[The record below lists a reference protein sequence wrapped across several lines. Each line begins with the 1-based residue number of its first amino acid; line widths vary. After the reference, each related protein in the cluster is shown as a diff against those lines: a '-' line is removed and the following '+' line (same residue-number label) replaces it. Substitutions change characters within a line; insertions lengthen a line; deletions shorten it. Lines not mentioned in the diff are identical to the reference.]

1 MHFLSHTFI
10 LASICATGALSDLL
24 APLFPPPGDLTS
36 DQSLV
41 AKTWANFSST
51 LVSQLKSGNP
61 SKELTDYGVAD
72 LTFSVGMFSVRDPS
86 AAESL
91 QLHYTAPEVADN
103 PESADEVD
111 GDTIYRVASI
121 TKAFTVLAGMIEL
134 DCEGWDRPLSELVPG
149 LAEYT
154 RTHSDPVLNIQWDKI
169 TPRALAAQIAGLP
182 REGLP
187 YALDIAYDVEKM
199 KVFGDAF
206 PPLDE
211 DDRTANVPC
220 AVSSYTAATCPGD
233 EYIEGV
239 RGGSPTFLPW
249 GSPVYTNN
257 GFTTLGVA
265 LASITGK
272 SLDTIYSESIFKPL
286 GLTGSFS
293 RPPPTS
299 EYHRSAIPVNATIA
313 FFDLDGGV
321 TQSSG
326 GIWSTTNDLAK
337 FGGGI
342 LNSTLLDPDV
352 TRKWLKPVSH
362 TSHLQYS
369 VGSPWEIHR
378 YQHPSGRVTDMYT
391 KLGDS
396 GFYGGTIV
404 LIPDYDVGFSVLGT
418 SLSKLRSSATF
429 LVADM
434 VAETMLPALEA
445 QAIAEAKRNLVGT
458 YATTVDGLDSSV
470 TFALN
475 ETDGVPDGLLVTEW
489 ISRGVD
495 LLPKVKS
502 ELFVDDLRVVPTITE
517 AGGEKVAFRYTPITK
532 STPKTKALGI
542 FTKQFVEDSGWIT
555 LDAEM
560 FGGLSF
566 LHFVFDV
573 DQEGKASALSL
584 PSLRIKLERKE

>member
-24 APLFPPPGDLTS
+24 TPLFPPPGDLTS

-51 LVSQLKSGNP
+51 LESQLKGGNP
-61 SKELTDYGVAD
+61 SKELTDYGVAN
-72 LTFSVGMFSVRDPS
+72 LTFSVGMFSIRDPS

-91 QLHYTAPEVADN
+91 QLHYTTPEVAGN
-103 PESADEVD
+103 PESVNEVD

-121 TKAFTVLAGMIEL
+121 TKAFTVFAGMIEL
-134 DCEGWDRPLSELVPG
+134 DCDGWDRPLSELIPG

-154 RTHSDPVLNIQWDKI
+154 QTHSDPVMNIQWDKI

-187 YALDIAYDVEKM
+187 YALDIADNAAQM
-199 KVFGDAF
+199 KVFGDAL
-206 PPLDE
+206 PPLDA
-211 DDRTANVPC
+211 DDPTANPPC
-220 AVSSYTAATCPGD
+220 SVSEYTALTCPGD
-233 EYIEGV
+233 KYIEGV
-239 RGGSPTFLPW
+239 RGRSPTFLPW

-257 GFTTLGVA
+257 GFTTLGLA

-293 RPPPTS
+293 KPPPVS
-299 EYHRSAIPVNATIA
+299 EYHRSAIPVNATISG
-313 FFDLDGGV
+313 FEFDGGI

-337 FGGGI
+337 FGVGI
-342 LNSTLLDPDV
+342 LNSTLLEPDV

-362 TSHLQYS
+362 TSHLEYS

-418 SLSKLRSSATF
+418 TLSALRSSATF

-445 QAIAEAKRNLVGT
+445 QAMAEANRNFVGT
-458 YATTVDGLDSSV
+458 YASTIDGLDSSV

-475 ETDGVPDGLLVTEW
+475 ETDGVSDGLLVTEW

-495 LLPKVKS
+495 LLTKVKS
-502 ELFVDDLRVVPTITE
+502 ELTIDDLRVVPTITE
-517 AGGEKVAFRYTPITK
+517 GGCEKVSFRFDRITK

-542 FTKQFVEDSGWIT
+542 FTKQFVEASGWIT
-555 LDAEM
+555 LDVEM
-560 FGGLSF
+560 FGGLS
-566 LHFVFDV
+566 LLQFVFDV
-573 DQEGKASALSL
+573 DQEGKASAVSL